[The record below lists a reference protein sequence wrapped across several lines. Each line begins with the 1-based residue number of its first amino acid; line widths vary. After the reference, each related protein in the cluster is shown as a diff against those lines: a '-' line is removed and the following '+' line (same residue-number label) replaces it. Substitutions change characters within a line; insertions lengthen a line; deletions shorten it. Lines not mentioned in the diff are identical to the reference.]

1 MAVFSLPVRNLI
13 SLSFSAASITRKE
26 LKLWWSGN
34 ISEDLCPYFHCS
46 TVILWTSVQYFDTMI
61 QFEDLNFLQQR
72 DILLIETH
80 FLVFWHFF
88 FIPHVQKL
96 RYFYVRSGMW
106 YYFLSHWYRFIVGL
120 KDWIGNDLAIFWL
133 MSPYFALCKSRNGL
147 LYSPLFTRMLIAIIE
162 THKRQKFWH
171 HHLTCDTRFPCRSD
185 VWCAVMC
192 GCFQL
197 IFRRI
202 S

>member
-46 TVILWTSVQYFDTMI
+46 TAILWTSVQYFDTMI

-88 FIPHVQKL
+88 HSACAEIAVFLRAVRNVILFSFSLVSIYCRPKGLNRERLGDILADVAVLCTVQEQKRLIIFTFIHQNAD
-96 RYFYVRSGMW
+96 S
-106 YYFLSHWYRFIVGL
+106 
-120 KDWIGNDLAIFWL
+120 NN
-133 MSPYFALCKSRNGL
+133 RN
-147 LYSPLFTRMLIAIIE
+147 A
-162 THKRQKFWH
+162 
-171 HHLTCDTRFPCRSD
+171 
-185 VWCAVMC
+185 
-192 GCFQL
+192 
-197 IFRRI
+197 
-202 S
+202 